1 MLKIVQA
8 PDPVLS
14 QPAKPII
21 NIDKAIHHLIR
32 DMKETLI
39 NAKDPQGV
47 GLAAPQIGKSIQLF
61 IIRQTPRSPILVFI
75 NPKIEQFLDNTVG
88 ENPLEIRENPK
99 EKKSLPAGFP
109 RAKTSTTERRQDVQL
124 EGCLS
129 LSNIWGVVKRHPAI
143 LLSYQD
149 QTGQKHKRKFTGFIA
164 TIIQHEYDHL
174 RGTLF
179 PKKVLEQKNQL
190 YKSIKNAKGETE
202 FEEIKL

>member
-8 PDPVLS
+8 PDTVLS
-14 QPAKPII
+14 RPAKPII

-75 NPKIEQFLDNTVG
+75 NPKIEQFFDK
-88 ENPLEIRENPK
+88 PEINEDPK
-99 EKKSLPAGFP
+99 EQKNLSAGLL
-109 RAKTSTTERRQDVQL
+109 RAKTSTTERGQDVQL

-129 LSNIWGVVKRHPAI
+129 LSNIWGVVKRHPGI
-143 LLSYQD
+143 ILSYLD
-149 QTGQKHKRKFTGFIA
+149 DTGQKHRKKFNGFIA

>member
-8 PDPVLS
+8 PDTVLS
-14 QPAKPII
+14 RPAKPII

-75 NPKIEQFLDNTVG
+75 NPKIEQFFDK
-88 ENPLEIRENPK
+88 PEINEYPK
-99 EKKSLPAGFP
+99 EQKSSLPAGLP

-129 LSNIWGVVKRHPAI
+129 LSNIWGVVKRHPGI
-143 LLSYQD
+143 ILSYLD
-149 QTGQKHKRKFTGFIA
+149 DTGQKHRKKFNGFIA

>member
-8 PDPVLS
+8 PGTILS
-14 QPAKPII
+14 RPAKPII

-75 NPKIEQFLDNTVG
+75 NPKIEQFFDK
-88 ENPLEIRENPK
+88 PEINEDPK
-99 EKKSLPAGFP
+99 EQKNLSAGLL
-109 RAKTSTTERRQDVQL
+109 RAKTSTTERGQDVQL

-129 LSNIWGVVKRHPAI
+129 LSNIWGVVKRHPGI
-143 LLSYQD
+143 ILSYLD
-149 QTGQKHKRKFTGFIA
+149 DTGQKHRKKFNGFIA